1 MSIEDLFDF
10 DTLLEQLG
18 ARTDATPE
26 PPAAVAPASQVPS
39 MLDKVELPAN
49 DSDPFALLER
59 HLREG
64 EEQRAAENLV
74 VFAARQREEQTIVE
88 LEDWLR
94 AIVRDRDQPAV
105 S

>member
-1 MSIEDLFDF
+1 
-10 DTLLEQLG
+10 
-18 ARTDATPE
+18 
-26 PPAAVAPASQVPS
+26 
-39 MLDKVELPAN
+39 
-49 DSDPFALLER
+49 
-59 HLREG
+59 
-64 EEQRAAENLV
+64 